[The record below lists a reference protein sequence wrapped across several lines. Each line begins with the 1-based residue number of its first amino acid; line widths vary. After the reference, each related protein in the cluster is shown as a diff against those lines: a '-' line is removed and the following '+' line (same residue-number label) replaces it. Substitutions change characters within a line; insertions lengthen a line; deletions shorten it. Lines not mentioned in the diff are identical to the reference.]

1 MTNKNQ
7 FHFTYPLTDC
17 VKNGM
22 IVDLQKRVEHYL
34 GGALGEK
41 PEFHVVRN
49 VAPNKSMI
57 CTTFRLPREIAYGN
71 YQNKKIRT

>member
-1 MTNKNQ
+1 MSA
-7 FHFTYPLTDC
+7 
-17 VKNGM
+17 
-22 IVDLQKRVEHYL
+22 DLQNRVEYHL

-57 CTTFRLPREIAYGN
+57 CTTFRLPRDIACVDSH
-71 YQNKKIRT
+71 NKKIRT